1 MARGSISFFCYN
13 MRLPRTIAI
22 WITRD
27 VKTYKEEDDV
37 FQSGFLT
44 TVLFWHDSATNLT
57 VNNEAIA
64 YLQQQGATD
73 IFIRQATSRDK
84 TIAPGPYY
92 YAAGCLRAIWKL
104 YEDTHNAFLQP
115 LVVDRKGR
123 VNDFLALMQC

>member
-1 MARGSISFFCYN
+1 M
-13 MRLPRTIAI
+13 
-22 WITRD
+22 
-27 VKTYKEEDDV
+27 KTYKEEDDV

-44 TVLFWHDSATNLT
+44 TVLFWHNSATNLT

-64 YLQQQGATD
+64 YLQQQGTTD
-73 IFIRQATSRDK
+73 ILVHQTTSCDT

-115 LVVDRKGR
+115 LVVDRKG
-123 VNDFLALMQC
+123 